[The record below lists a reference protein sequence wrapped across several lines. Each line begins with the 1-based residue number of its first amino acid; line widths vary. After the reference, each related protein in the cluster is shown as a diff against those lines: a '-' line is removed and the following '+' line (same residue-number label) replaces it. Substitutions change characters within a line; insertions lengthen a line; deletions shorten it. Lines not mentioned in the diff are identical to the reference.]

1 MRRVLLVGLAI
12 PVACIAAIVVIV
24 LGSDRTLAF
33 LLVLSS
39 GLALAAALVWF
50 SAISRFAPGLEV
62 MYAIDVVAKEYWRTT
77 VGSER
82 RPRYRREAREWLA
95 ANPETEGNR
104 CIRIGLLLWLGRLD
118 EVRESL
124 ARQPAEEPIDRFDRV
139 YFEAL
144 LAWMEGQS
152 IDVDALRT
160 HARDIDLEHADS
172 VTFAMADIESRL
184 AIAAGRDIWRPF
196 IEARPNLVRLPPG
209 ADRRTLAARAAL
221 TVMIATTILAL
232 ALAILVQPA

>member
-1 MRRVLLVGLAI
+1 MRRVLDVGLVI
-12 PVACIAAIVVIV
+12 PVACVAAIVAIV

-50 SAISRFAPGLEV
+50 SALSRFAPGLEV
-62 MYAIDVVAKEYWRTT
+62 MFAINAVAKEYWRTT

-95 ANPETEGNR
+95 ANPETDGNR

-118 EVRESL
+118 EVRASV
-124 ARQPAEEPIDRFDRV
+124 ARQPADEPIDRFDRV

-144 LAWMEGQS
+144 LAWMEGQPV
-152 IDVDALRT
+152 DVDTLHD
-160 HARDIDLEHADS
+160 HARKIDPDHADS
-172 VTFAMADIESRL
+172 VAFAMADIESRL
-184 AIAAGRDIWRPF
+184 AIVAGRDIWRPY
-196 IEARPNLVRLPPG
+196 IEARPKLVRLPAG
-209 ADRRTLAARAAL
+209 ADRRTIATRAAL
-221 TVMIATTILAL
+221 TVMVATTILAL